1 MSEELDADEIKGSV
15 PMDVVLEMLELEPPD
30 RSGKI
35 CCPFHEEQTGSL
47 HVYEDGYFCYGCGR
61 GGDIF
66 HFVQQFGH
74 SFITALKFLGGV
86 MEDLDCQPGSVHR
99 TPEEKVVLD
108 LTEEFGRSTD
118 SLDSLKLA
126 QEYIG
131 TKPWPS
137 PTFLADAFGVR
148 SDGKTLWIPH
158 YDPLGSTVVGVKI
171 RTFNDDKFAL
181 KGSNYRTSLYRHT
194 GTSPEAAQSIAVIC
208 EGESDTWVSTEQAF
222 RGTDKDWWDSFG
234 LPSGALYW
242 SDEWDQQLDDYDHI
256 IVATDNDSTGRKA
269 AKAIQERLGDRT
281 LRLTPPNGDLVDSV
295 AQGWD
300 IGQAIGEL
308 WA

>member
-1 MSEELDADEIKGSV
+1 MSEELDADEIKGSI

-66 HFVQQFGH
+66 HFVMGFGH
-74 SFITALKFLGGV
+74 SFVTALKFLGGV

-108 LTEEFGRSTD
+108 LTEEFNDSTD
-118 SLDSLKLA
+118 SLDWVPLA
-126 QEYIG
+126 QEYVDA
-131 TKPWPS
+131 KPWPS
-137 PTFLADAFGVR
+137 PSFLTDVFGVR

-158 YDPLGSTVVGVKI
+158 YDALGSAVVGVKI

-181 KGSNYRTSLYRHT
+181 KGSNYRTSLYQYA
-194 GTSPEAAQSIAVIC
+194 GTSRKAAAPPPVAVIC
-208 EGESDTWVSTEQAF
+208 EGESDTWVATEQAF
-222 RGTDKDWWDSFG
+222 RSDDWWDSFG

-242 SDEWDQQLDDYDHI
+242 SDEWDQQLDGYDRI
-256 IVATDNDSTGRKA
+256 VVATDNDSTGRKA

-281 LRLTPPNGDLVDSV
+281 VRLTPPGGDLVDSI
-295 AQGWD
+295 ASGWD
-300 IGQAIGEL
+300 MTQAIEAL
-308 WA
+308 